1 MLFGISII
9 ERDGWTVVSV
19 RGELDV
25 ATAPGL
31 RNEIVRLAS
40 NGTSKLLLDLSGV
53 EFLDS
58 TGLGVIVGALKR
70 LKGLGGE
77 LRLCGG
83 EPGIR
88 RVFELTGLDKILDL
102 YDTVDTAMSDNAGV
116 GDG

>member
-1 MLFGISII
+1 MLFDIGVI
-9 ERDGWTVVSV
+9 ERGGWTVVSV
-19 RGELDV
+19 TGELDV

-31 RNEIVRLAS
+31 RNQIVKLAS

-58 TGLGVIVGALKR
+58 TGLGVIIGALKR

-88 RVFELTGLDKILDL
+88 RVFELTGLDKILHL
-102 YDTVDTAMSDNAGV
+102 YDTADAAISDTA
-116 GDG
+116 GDGHG